1 MNELER
7 IEETKDKFSDFQ
19 SKYNTTTKS
28 IAHIFGTN
36 MALFIC
42 LLLPIFLIG
51 TVWTDFGAPQFT
63 LKFVSEGIVTVALF
77 IVGESLMMRVGA
89 DGGKLDP
96 EYTTARDELA
106 TLIEKV
112 NEVGTMLMGVFC
124 EWQTDIELKQATESR
139 LRRLRMTPEELEKV
153 RRTMDRGQIVKTF
166 GNKKAA
172 LIIDYFKLEPIELN
186 DTVLLYDDAFDKS
199 RGGVPI
205 GGERYIRNKML
216 SPKMILSCIFT
227 GLVTVSVV
235 MTLTTDASFSR
246 AMYTVFKLIILL
258 FRMALGYNTG
268 AKAYNTVE
276 ARQLKAKSHYLR
288 EYLRFVHDKTYL
300 KIGDQYG
307 DVSCFLNEDAED
319 SSPWPLEDL
328 EQEIPNYDDLEQ
340 AVIDIPT

>member
-7 IEETKDKFSDFQ
+7 IEEKKDKFIEFQ

-28 IAHIFGTN
+28 LAHLFGTN

-51 TVWTDFGAPQFT
+51 TVWTDFGAPNFT
-63 LKFVSEGIVTVALF
+63 IKFISEGIVTVALF

-89 DGGKLDP
+89 DGGKLDK
-96 EYTTARDELA
+96 EYTSARDELA
-106 TLIEKV
+106 VLIDKA

-124 EWQTDIELKQATESR
+124 EWQTDVELKKATETL
-139 LRRLRMTPEELEKV
+139 LRRLKMTPEELEEV
-153 RRTMDRGQIVKTF
+153 RKTMDRGQIFKTF
-166 GNKKAA
+166 GKKKA
-172 LIIDYFKLEPIELN
+172 LLMDSYFKLEPIELN

-227 GLVTVSVV
+227 GLITVSVV
-235 MTLTTDASFSR
+235 MTLTTDATFSR
-246 AMYTVFKLIILL
+246 AMYTIFKLIILL

-268 AKAYNTVE
+268 ARAYNTVE

-288 EYLRFVHDKTYL
+288 EYLRFVADKTYL
-300 KIGDQYG
+300 KLGDKYG
-307 DVSCFLNEDAED
+307 DVTPFITEE
-319 SSPWPLEDL
+319 
-328 EQEIPNYDDLEQ
+328 EQEDVEMPVQVSIE
-340 AVIDIPT
+340 VPTTA

>member
-7 IEETKDKFSDFQ
+7 IEEKKDKFSDFQ
-19 SKYNTTTKS
+19 SKYNSTTKG
-28 IAHIFGTN
+28 IAHLFGTN

-96 EYTTARDELA
+96 EYTAARDELA
-106 TLIEKV
+106 VLIDKV
-112 NEVGTMLMGVFC
+112 NNVGTMLMAIFC
-124 EWQTDIELKQATESR
+124 EWQTDLELKQATESR
-139 LRRLRMTPEELEKV
+139 LRRLKMTHEEVVEVGK
-153 RRTMDRGQIVKTF
+153 TMSREAIIKTF
-166 GNKKAA
+166 GKKKAF
-172 LIIDYFKLEPIELN
+172 LIFDYLKLEPIELN

-205 GGERYIRNKML
+205 GGDGYLKQKMFSWRML
-216 SPKMILSCIFT
+216 LSCAFT

-246 AMYTVFKLIILL
+246 VMYTIFKLIILL

-288 EYLRFVHDKTYL
+288 EYLRFMEEKTYL
-300 KIGDQYG
+300 KLGDKYG
-307 DVSCFLNEDAED
+307 DVTPFLTEDGDQVAIE
-319 SSPWPLEDL
+319 
-328 EQEIPNYDDLEQ
+328 
-340 AVIDIPT
+340 VPTTA

>member
-7 IEETKDKFSDFQ
+7 IEEKKEKFTDFQ
-19 SKYNTTTKS
+19 SKYNTTTKN
-28 IAHIFGTN
+28 IAHLFGTN

-51 TVWTDFGAPQFT
+51 TVWTDFGAPNFT
-63 LKFVSEGIVTVALF
+63 IKFISEGIVTVALF

-89 DGGKLDP
+89 DGGKLDK
-96 EYTTARDELA
+96 EYTSARDELA
-106 TLIEKV
+106 GLIDKA

-124 EWQTDIELKQATESR
+124 EWQTDVELKQATETR
-139 LRRLRMTPEELEKV
+139 LRRLKMTPEELEEV
-153 RRTMDRGQIVKTF
+153 RKTMDRGQILKTF
-166 GNKKAA
+166 GKKKAF
-172 LIIDYFKLEPIELN
+172 LMDDYFKLEPIELN

-227 GLVTVSVV
+227 GLITVSVV
-235 MTLTTDASFSR
+235 MTLTTDATFSR
-246 AMYTVFKLIILL
+246 AMYTIFKLIILL

-268 AKAYNTVE
+268 ARAYNTVE

-288 EYLRFVHDKTYL
+288 EYLRFMEEKTYL
-300 KIGDQYG
+300 KLGDKYG
-307 DVSCFLNEDAED
+307 DVTPFITEE
-319 SSPWPLEDL
+319 
-328 EQEIPNYDDLEQ
+328 EQE
-340 AVIDIPT
+340 DIEMPVQVSIEVPTTA

>member
-1 MNELER
+1 MNDLER
-7 IEETKDKFSDFQ
+7 MSEPRDKFSDFQ
-19 SKYNTTTKS
+19 SKYNKTTKG
-28 IAHIFGTN
+28 IAHLLGTN

-106 TLIEKV
+106 ALIDKV
-112 NEVGTMLMGVFC
+112 NNVGTMLMAIFC
-124 EWQTDIELKQATESR
+124 EWQTDLELKQATESR
-139 LRRLRMTPEELEKV
+139 LRRLKMTPEELESAKQMT
-153 RRTMDRGQIVKTF
+153 REQII
-166 GNKKAA
+166 KKYGKQQAFRMFE
-172 LIIDYFKLEPIELN
+172 YYKLEPIELN
-186 DTVLLYDDAFDKS
+186 ETVLLYDDAFDKS

-205 GGERYIRNKML
+205 GGDGFLKKKML
-216 SPKMILSCIFT
+216 SWQMMLSCAFT

-235 MTLTTDASFSR
+235 MTLTSDASFSR
-246 AMYTVFKLIILL
+246 VMYTIFKLIILL

-288 EYLRFVHDKTYL
+288 EYLRFLDEKTYL
-300 KIGDQYG
+300 KIGDKYG
-307 DVSCFLNEDAED
+307 DVTPFLSEEGDQEAVEIPAQVVIEIPDAE
-319 SSPWPLEDL
+319 
-328 EQEIPNYDDLEQ
+328 
-340 AVIDIPT
+340 

>member
-19 SKYNTTTKS
+19 SKYNSKTKS
-28 IAHIFGTN
+28 LAHLFGNN

-51 TVWTDFGAPQFT
+51 TVWTDFGAPNFT
-63 LKFVSEGIVTVALF
+63 IKFISEGIVTVALF

-89 DGGKLDP
+89 DGGKLDK

-106 TLIEKV
+106 NLIDKA
-112 NEVGTMLMGVFC
+112 NEVGTMLMAVFC
-124 EWQTDIELKQATESR
+124 EWQTDVELKQAMESR
-139 LRRLRMTPEELEKV
+139 LRRLRMTPEELEEV
-153 RRTMDRGQIVKTF
+153 RKTMDREAILKTF
-166 GNKKAA
+166 GKKKAF
-172 LIIDYFKLEPIELN
+172 LIFDYFKLEPIELN

-205 GGERYIRNKML
+205 GGERYLRNKML

-246 AMYTVFKLIILL
+246 VMYTIFKLIILL
-258 FRMALGYNTG
+258 FRMALGYNAG

-288 EYLRFVHDKTYL
+288 EYLRFMEDKTYL
-300 KIGDQYG
+300 KLGDKYG
-307 DVSCFLNEDAED
+307 DVSCFLKDGE
-319 SSPWPLEDL
+319 
-328 EQEIPNYDDLEQ
+328 EQMAIE
-340 AVIDIPT
+340 VPTTA